1 MRSLKRLLSDF
12 RAKTQP
18 DYGDALYDVEF
29 DAVLI
34 EQSIATQYG
43 ILPNDQAELPYS
55 EWSKLV
61 SGLMDNTPLGRVVA
75 VRGETDPKAI
85 GKMGPWQRTIRS
97 EWNAFVASKAAQKP
111 PEELRA
117 QMASLERMLA
127 KAFGGGADD

>member
-1 MRSLKRLLSDF
+1 M
-12 RAKTQP
+12 
-18 DYGDALYDVEF
+18 EF

-43 ILPNDQAELPYS
+43 ILPKDQGDLPYP

-75 VRGETDPKAI
+75 VRGEQDPKNIAQ
-85 GKMGPWQRTIRS
+85 MSPWQRNIRS
-97 EWNAFVASKAAQKP
+97 EWRSFVASKAAQKT

-117 QMASLERMLA
+117 QMVSLERMLA
-127 KAFGGGADD
+127 KMFGGGGNG

>member
-1 MRSLKRLLSDF
+1 MPSQSDF
-12 RAKTQP
+12 RKRTP
-18 DYGDALYDVEF
+18 TDCSRILYDVEF

-43 ILPNDQAELPYS
+43 ILPNDQGELPYP

-75 VRGETDPKAI
+75 VRGETDRKI
-85 GKMGPWQRTIRS
+85 ISQMNPWHKKIRS
-97 EWNAFVASKAAQKP
+97 EWSAFVASKAAKQSAQ
-111 PEELRA
+111 ELKD

-127 KAFGGGADD
+127 QMFGGGANG

>member
-1 MRSLKRLLSDF
+1 MEL
-12 RAKTQP
+12 
-18 DYGDALYDVEF
+18 

-43 ILPNDQAELPYS
+43 ILPQDQAELPYS

-75 VRGETDPKAI
+75 VRGEKDPKIIAQ
-85 GKMGPWQRTIRS
+85 MSPWQRKIRS
-97 EWNAFVASKAAQKP
+97 EWQSFVASEAEEKP
-111 PEELRA
+111 REELAA

-127 KAFGGGADD
+127 KAFGGG